1 MCGVVLVLV
10 LLEKVSSFCWTFDNA
25 FCYMKCI
32 DWIVRTLSL
41 DTNHMFGNRRH
52 PQAAFQE
59 QSEVG
64 VWCSRRGVVFCRFQL
79 GSVNKSISIRR
90 CQQKKQFNT

>member
-32 DWIVRTLSL
+32 DWIVRTFSL
-41 DTNHMFGNRRH
+41 DTNHVFGNRRH

-64 VWCSRRGVVFCRFQL
+64 CLVCRVSRLKDVRFL
-79 GSVNKSISIRR
+79 ESVNKS
-90 CQQKKQFNT
+90 